1 MKVLLH
7 DNHDSSDSADESSPR
22 WDGRGRLINNGIQP
36 RDAVHASI
44 DAQFGAPWLAG
55 KPSPPA
61 LPVHRALK
69 EAHLEVLPEA
79 VIPFSL
85 SGWPGLWA
93 RQNLHSLLLP
103 VEQWI
108 RNGVDSGRSTSGARN
123 MLVHET
129 ACSGGPEMQV

>member
-1 MKVLLH
+1 MDGADSLIIVFSLVMRYMHRLMLNLVRLGWPENRLLQ
-7 DNHDSSDSADESSPR
+7 
-22 WDGRGRLINNGIQP
+22 LC
-36 RDAVHASI
+36 
-44 DAQFGAPWLAG
+44 QFTVR
-55 KPSPPA
+55 SM
-61 LPVHRALK
+61 

-79 VIPFSL
+79 AIPFSL

-93 RQNLHSLLLP
+93 RQNLHALLLP